1 MRPLGEGALGP
12 GLAGAQA
19 TADAAQAAEGGGGG
33 GQQADAAAED
43 VAEVLQGRY
52 MSEYFFFSWIKII
65 CKDSRFCNIS
75 NSNNSNYK
83 SSRKG
88 KNNSR
93 LYMEKI
99 QKKRAAS
106 SI

>member
-19 TADAAQAAEGGGGG
+19 AADAAQAAEGGGGG
-33 GQQADAAAED
+33 GQQADAAPED
-43 VAEVLQGRY
+43 VAEILQGRY
-52 MSEYFFFSWIKII
+52 NCRFFYNCIKLIY
-65 CKDSRFCNIS
+65 KDSRFCNIS

-88 KNNSR
+88 KNNIR

-99 QKKRAAS
+99 QKKRAAC